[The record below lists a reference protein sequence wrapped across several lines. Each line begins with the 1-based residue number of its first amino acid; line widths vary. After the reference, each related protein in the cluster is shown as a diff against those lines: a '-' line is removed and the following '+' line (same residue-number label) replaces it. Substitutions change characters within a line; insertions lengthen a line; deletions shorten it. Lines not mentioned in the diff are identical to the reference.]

1 MNSTARLQA
10 MLGIAVLLLGTAA
23 YFLDRP
29 VEQTIFVPA
38 GLSQFNL
45 TPAVFGLVGQ
55 SLPTFA
61 HVFAFSL
68 LTAALVSG
76 GRQAAIVICSGWF
89 VVDAGF
95 ELGQYPTMAAEL
107 SRVMPAWFE
116 KLPIVRWTDDF
127 FRHGTFDHLDLL
139 SIALGAFTAY
149 TIIRWTQ
156 LRRTSH
162 E

>member
-1 MNSTARLQA
+1 MNRSTRQGI
-10 MLGIAVLLLGTAA
+10 LGLAVLLLGTAV
-23 YFLDRP
+23 YVLDRP
-29 VEQTIFVPA
+29 WEQTIFVPA

-45 TPAVFGLVGQ
+45 TPAAFGLVGQ

-76 GRQAAIVICSGWF
+76 ERRAAIVICSGWF

-95 ELGQYPTMAAEL
+95 EFGQYPTIAAEL
-107 SRVMPAWFE
+107 LQVIPTWFE
-116 KLPIVRWTDDF
+116 KLPGVRWTDDF

-139 SIALGAFTAY
+139 SIALGAATAY
-149 TIIRWTQ
+149 TTIRWTQ
-156 LRRTSH
+156 LRRD
-162 E
+162 